1 MSGEL
6 FTFLAGMAP
15 IGELRAAIPLG
26 LGIYKMAPWAAY
38 FWAVLGNIFSAA
50 FVIYMLAPVARFMTA
65 HSELSAGFLNYIFE
79 RTRKKYDGA
88 YEKWGNLALVI
99 FVAIPLPMTG
109 AWTAAIIAFLFG
121 IPFWRALFL
130 ISAGVAIGG
139 LLVLGASLGVLK
151 LFF

>member
-15 IGELRAAIPLG
+15 IGEMRAAIPLG
-26 LGIYKMAPWAAY
+26 LGIYKMPPLAAY
-38 FWAVLGNIFSAA
+38 FWAVSGNIVSTALAIYIIAPAA
-50 FVIYMLAPVARFMTA
+50 NFLMA
-65 HSELSAGFLNYIFE
+65 HSELSRRFMSYIFE

-88 YEKWGNLALVI
+88 YEKWGNLALII

-130 ISAGVAIGG
+130 ISAGVTIGG
-139 LLVLGASLGVLK
+139 FLVLGASLGVLK

>member
-15 IGELRAAIPLG
+15 VGELRAAIPLG
-26 LGIYKMAPWAAY
+26 LGIYKLPPWAAY
-38 FWAVLGNIFSAA
+38 FWAVSGNIVSAA
-50 FVIYMLAPVARFMTA
+50 LVVYMIAPAAKFLTD
-65 HSELSAGFLNYIFE
+65 HSELSSRFLRYIFA
-79 RTRKKYDGA
+79 RTRKKYDSA

-109 AWTAAIIAFLFG
+109 AWTAAIVAFLFG

-130 ISAGVAIGG
+130 ISMGVAIGG
-139 LLVLGASLGVLK
+139 LLVLGVSTGALK